1 VGFLSQRGFPG
12 AVPKSGICRTVDDA
26 LPPIVSQGWSV
37 TEKTPYNVAMASATI
52 VSEADILAKVVDPMK
67 ADLSAEAV
75 RALLQLKFDQEST
88 KRIRH
93 LLRKNNRGAI
103 TAEERVTLEK
113 YLRVGQLLDLLHA
126 KARLS
131 LQANGR

>member
-1 VGFLSQRGFPG
+1 
-12 AVPKSGICRTVDDA
+12 
-26 LPPIVSQGWSV
+26 
-37 TEKTPYNVAMASATI
+37 MASATI